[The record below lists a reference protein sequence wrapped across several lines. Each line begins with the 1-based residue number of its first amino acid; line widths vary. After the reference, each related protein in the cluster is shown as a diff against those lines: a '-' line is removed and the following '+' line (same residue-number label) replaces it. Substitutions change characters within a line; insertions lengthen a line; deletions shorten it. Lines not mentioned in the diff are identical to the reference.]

1 EIHRLHHR
9 QDRPDGRGS
18 PRRPRRLQPA
28 GPPDHARRSGPDRR
42 LVVRRR
48 GLRDQRR
55 RRPRGRRRAVSPA
68 AALPDRPLP
77 DRLGGAPDGK
87 RSLRLWL
94 RLLTCAHT
102 IEQIIAQRLRDEFG
116 STLPRFDMLSALDR
130 AGEAGLTMGE
140 AAGMLMVPNGN
151 VTGLA
156 RRLKAKGLIEPLPGA
171 DRRVQRVR
179 LTAGGQTRF
188 TAMATAHEHWIETLL

>member
-1 EIHRLHHR
+1 M
-9 QDRPDGRGS
+9 S
-18 PRRPRRLQPA
+18 A
-28 GPPDHARRSGPDRR
+28 
-42 LVVRRR
+42 
-48 GLRDQRR
+48 
-55 RRPRGRRRAVSPA
+55 A

-94 RLLTCAHT
+94 RLLTCTTT
-102 IEQIIAQRLRDEFG
+102 IEQTISQRLRDEFG

-140 AAGMLMVPNGN
+140 AAGMLMVSNGN

-156 RRLKAKGLIEPLPGA
+156 ARLKADGLIEAMAGT
-171 DRRVQRVR
+171 DRRVQRLR
-179 LTAGGQTRF
+179 LTPPGQSRF
-188 TAMATAHEHWIETLL
+188 IAMARAHERWLEALFADLTAAEADDLTRLLERAKRSLHATTHEELNG

>member
-1 EIHRLHHR
+1 M
-9 QDRPDGRGS
+9 
-18 PRRPRRLQPA
+18 
-28 GPPDHARRSGPDRR
+28 
-42 LVVRRR
+42 
-48 GLRDQRR
+48 
-55 RRPRGRRRAVSPA
+55 SPA
-68 AALPDRPLP
+68 LALLP

-94 RLLTCAHT
+94 RLLTCAT
-102 IEQIIAQRLRDEFG
+102 RIEQTVSQRLRDEFG

-140 AAGMLMVPNGN
+140 AAGMLMVSNGN

-156 RRLKAKGLIEPLPGA
+156 QRLKADGLIEAMAGT

-179 LTAGGQTRF
+179 LTPLGQTSF
-188 TAMATAHEHWIETLL
+188 TVMAAAHEHWIEALFADLTASEADELTGLLERTKRSLHATTLEELNG

>member
-1 EIHRLHHR
+1 M
-9 QDRPDGRGS
+9 
-18 PRRPRRLQPA
+18 
-28 GPPDHARRSGPDRR
+28 
-42 LVVRRR
+42 
-48 GLRDQRR
+48 
-55 RRPRGRRRAVSPA
+55 SPA
-68 AALPDRPLP
+68 AAPLP

-94 RLLTCAHT
+94 RLLTCSHT
-102 IEQIIAQRLRDEFG
+102 IEQTIAQRLRDEFG

-140 AAGMLMVPNGN
+140 VSRMLMVSNGN

-156 RRLKAKGLIEPLPGA
+156 QRLKADGLIEHLPGA

-179 LTAGGQTRF
+179 LTADGRTRFAAMAAAHERWIEGLLADLTGSEADDLIRLLEQTRRSLRS
-188 TAMATAHEHWIETLL
+188 AIHEEPNR

>member
-1 EIHRLHHR
+1 M
-9 QDRPDGRGS
+9 
-18 PRRPRRLQPA
+18 
-28 GPPDHARRSGPDRR
+28 
-42 LVVRRR
+42 
-48 GLRDQRR
+48 
-55 RRPRGRRRAVSPA
+55 SPA
-68 AALPDRPLP
+68 TAHLP

-94 RLLTCAHT
+94 RLLTCATT
-102 IEQIIAQRLRDEFG
+102 IEQTISQRLRDEFG

-140 AAGMLMVPNGN
+140 VSRMLMVSNGN

-156 RRLKAKGLIEPLPGA
+156 ARLKTDGLIEAMAAA

-179 LTAGGQTRF
+179 LTPTGQTRF
-188 TAMATAHEHWIETLL
+188 TTMARAHERWIEALFADLTSAEADDLTRLLERTKRSLHETTHEELNG

>member
-1 EIHRLHHR
+1 
-9 QDRPDGRGS
+9 
-18 PRRPRRLQPA
+18 
-28 GPPDHARRSGPDRR
+28 
-42 LVVRRR
+42 
-48 GLRDQRR
+48 
-55 RRPRGRRRAVSPA
+55 VSPA
-68 AALPDRPLP
+68 ALP

-94 RLLTCAHT
+94 RLLTCTTTLEQT
-102 IEQIIAQRLRDEFG
+102 ISQRLRDEFG

-140 AAGMLMVPNGN
+140 VSRMLMVSNGN

-156 RRLKAKGLIEPLPGA
+156 QRLKTDGLIEHLPGA

-179 LTAGGQTRF
+179 LTAEGRTRF
-188 TAMATAHEHWIETLL
+188 AAMAAAHEHWIETLLADLTGAEADHLILLLEQTKRSLRAAIHEEPN

>member
-1 EIHRLHHR
+1 M
-9 QDRPDGRGS
+9 S
-18 PRRPRRLQPA
+18 
-28 GPPDHARRSGPDRR
+28 
-42 LVVRRR
+42 
-48 GLRDQRR
+48 
-55 RRPRGRRRAVSPA
+55 A
-68 AALPDRPLP
+68 AAALP

-94 RLLTCAHT
+94 RLLTGATT
-102 IEQIIAQRLRDEFG
+102 IEQTISQRLRDEFA

-140 AAGMLMVPNGN
+140 AAGMLMVSNGN

-156 RRLKAKGLIEPLPGA
+156 RRLKADGLIEHLPGA

-179 LTAGGQTRF
+179 LTAAGRARF
-188 TAMATAHEHWIETLL
+188 AAMARAHERWIESLLAGLNAAEADDLTRLLEQTKRSLRAAIHEEPNR

>member
-1 EIHRLHHR
+1 M
-9 QDRPDGRGS
+9 
-18 PRRPRRLQPA
+18 
-28 GPPDHARRSGPDRR
+28 
-42 LVVRRR
+42 
-48 GLRDQRR
+48 
-55 RRPRGRRRAVSPA
+55 SPA
-68 AALPDRPLP
+68 VASLP

-94 RLLTCAHT
+94 RLLTCTTT
-102 IEQIIAQRLRDEFG
+102 IEQTIAQRLRDEFG

-140 AAGMLMVPNGN
+140 VSRMLMVSNGN

-156 RRLKAKGLIEPLPGA
+156 QRLKADGLIEHLPGA

-179 LTAGGQTRF
+179 LTPTGQTRF
-188 TAMATAHEHWIETLL
+188 TAMARAHERWIEALFADLTAAEADDLTRLLERTKRSLHATTPEELGLRS